1 MKTFLKWLAGV
12 FAVFILLITGIFIF
26 ISIITDT
33 EPVVNDNSYLHI
45 RLAGT
50 LNEYIPPDP
59 LEEIF
64 GEAQLDLKK
73 VRDVFEKAQVDERI
87 IGVVLEVGYLQCGFA
102 KMKELTNLIKH
113 FRQSGK
119 KIYAY
124 LGGDIN
130 MTRDYYVASA
140 CDSVFMAP
148 QSNLILPGILSEV
161 TYYKNFFQKIGVQ
174 AEFIHIGKYKSAPD
188 VYTRGS
194 MRPEHREELNELLD
208 EIYSDIIST
217 IASQRGLS
225 AAKVERLINEQTG
238 FTGKQAKEAGL
249 LDSTL
254 FFTDL
259 PSLFETGEEPSAISA
274 EDYAQIS
281 PRSLK
286 IRNKSRIA
294 VVCCSGTISGGYDSE
309 DYFLGSL
316 AGARSLVSNLQKAAR
331 SKLIKA
337 IIFRIDS
344 PGGSAAA
351 SEVIWDAVRKARQRK
366 PLIVS
371 ISDYGASGGYYI
383 AMEGDSIIAEPTSLV
398 GSIGIFAGK
407 FNIKELYHKLDLN
420 SESLSRGKNAH
431 LFSIMQPWTSSE
443 KQLITRILRSFYD
456 DFVQK
461 VAAAR
466 HLSLHKAYEIAEG
479 RVWSGEQAA
488 KIGLI
493 DSTGHFYDALK
504 AAKKLAHI
512 PEEESVRLV
521 YYPHK
526 KSLLT
531 DFLSAIETRFG
542 IMRELKINHIEKLA
556 EYLRQIQN
564 KPLALMPYRL
574 QWR

>member
-1 MKTFLKWLAGV
+1 MKTFFKWLAGV
-12 FAVFILLITGIFIF
+12 FAVFILLIAGIFIL

-59 LEEIF
+59 LEEFF

-73 VRDVFEKAQVDERI
+73 VREVLEKAQVDERI
-87 IGVVLEVGYLQCGFA
+87 VGVVLEVGYLQCGFA
-102 KMKELTNLIKH
+102 KMKELTDLIMH
-113 FRQSGK
+113 FRQNGK

-161 TYYKNFFQKIGVQ
+161 TYYKNFFKKIGVQ

-188 VYTRGS
+188 VYTRES
-194 MRPEHREELNELLD
+194 MRPEHKEELNELLD
-208 EIYSDIIST
+208 EIYADIINT
-217 IASQRGLS
+217 IAGQRGLS
-225 AAKVERLINEQTG
+225 AAKVEQFINEQTG

-254 FFTDL
+254 FFNDL
-259 PSLFETGEEPSAISA
+259 PSLFKSGEEPSAISA
-274 EDYAQIS
+274 VDYAQIS
-281 PRSLK
+281 PTSLK

-294 VVCCSGTISGGYDSE
+294 VIHCSGTISGGYDSE
-309 DYFLGSL
+309 DYFLGTL

-331 SKLIKA
+331 SKLVKA

-351 SEVIWDAVRKARQRK
+351 SEVIWDAVRKARRKK

-407 FNIKELYHKLDLN
+407 FNIKELYAKLNLN
-420 SESLSRGKNAH
+420 NESLSRGKNAR
-431 LFSIMQPWTSSE
+431 LFSIMQPWTPSE
-443 KQLITRILRSFYD
+443 KLLVHRMLRSFYD

-466 HLSLHKAYEIAEG
+466 HLPLKKTYEIAEG
-479 RVWSGEQAA
+479 RVWSGQRAA

-493 DSTGHFYDALK
+493 DSPGHFYDAVK
-504 AAKKLAHI
+504 AAKKLARI

-521 YYPHK
+521 YYPRK

-531 DFLSAIETRFG
+531 DFLSAIKTRVE
-542 IMRELKINHIEKLA
+542 IMRELKTNHMWKLA
-556 EYLRQIQN
+556 EYLQRIQN
-564 KPLALMPYRL
+564 KPLALMPFRL
-574 QWR
+574 EWK